1 MDRKMEEKQIFP
13 RLSWERLPGES
24 SKAYAAFCV
33 YRDYGIDRSVTRV
46 LQRYHEK
53 YGSRS
58 LLSRWSQRYNWV
70 KRCHDYDVHLE
81 QEFRKE
87 LHAAYLDMTKRH
99 IAQAK
104 LMQEKALEA
113 LEAIDPTTLTN
124 LDLLRYLEIG
134 MKLEKDMIIIAH
146 TQDGL
151 HSIDNDQTGPDPIGK
166 RLSAEMLER
175 TKRLLGEHYEETDS
189 HEAV

>member
-1 MDRKMEEKQIFP
+1 MNGIANH
-13 RLSWERLPGES
+13 SWERLPGES

-87 LHAAYLDMTKRH
+87 LHTAYLDMTKRH

-134 MKLEKDMIIIAH
+134 MKLEKDMIILAH
-146 TQDGL
+146 TQDVL

-166 RLSAEMLER
+166 KLSTEMLER
-175 TKRLLGEHYEETDS
+175 TKRLLGERYEENGS
-189 HEAV
+189 HVEG